1 MARKQTQMAF
11 SLNAECT
18 KCYNFSRARSVIQP
32 TWKIASDER
41 GEVADEANDQS
52 KAKVAAAARY

>member
-1 MARKQTQMAF
+1 M
-11 SLNAECT
+11 LNAQ
-18 KCYNFSRARSVIQP
+18 NVIISHELAVSYVQP

-52 KAKVAAAARY
+52 KAKVAAARY